1 MKNLKPILPKK
12 FILKNGILSWD
23 ESMANF
29 DLIRIEIPG
38 RYHAFLQEL
47 RPPAGIQKK
56 EAPIADYVMK
66 VKKSWTW
73 SEELPVQVISE
84 IETAVIPEPE
94 TEKAVITPVKTVKK
108 KRVYKKKN
116 G

>member
-23 ESMANF
+23 ETIANF
-29 DLIRIEIPG
+29 DLIRIEISG

-73 SEELPVQVISE
+73 SEELPVQVI
-84 IETAVIPEPE
+84 ETAVIPEPE
-94 TEKAVITPVKTVKK
+94 TEKAVITITPVKTVKK